1 MQSLETL
8 RDVFYQALVDLMNL
22 FPVAFKEWLR
32 RHVMNTLVEPLVGT
46 PAPRGGPTDTF
57 QIAFRTAVNSPWSSL
72 IETIYFDYVVGLAL
86 GLQLIVIAAVG
97 LRYQSM
103 NPVIRKKVGR
113 RLFIAFLSLFFWLP
127 LASLGLQFFDVLGT
141 TISTFQGAD
150 EGAVAAEIFVF
161 NSLISFAPPI
171 ALVMLAILLCIYAK
185 VLAISITRWIGV
197 ILLTLAMPLVA
208 TFWAIEVWPFGKF
221 SGLSKQIAATYPGL
235 IAASLPSALLIR
247 IGIEVSDW
255 GVPGM
260 GLFAAPL
267 LLYLSAEAQKMLIQ
281 KSSPAL
287 IQMSDQAWAA
297 GKKPVEVGG
306 AAATLGAYAVGGP
319 AAGGAMTAAQSAMQG
334 NSTGTALGARMVHR
348 ELSGSAPSGSG
359 VSQGPSGSGSGG
371 TGAGSAPTGTGGGGL
386 PGTST
391 PPTSSSSGESGSTG
405 SSSPSTGTTSTAES
419 SSSSTAADP
428 FDQAFGGDADDEPT
442 PNSSEVTSRQT
453 EPADGEQVRNR
464 PTAVVDDGESSYN
477 RDDTTVYHHDVD
489 APEGGSTTES
499 ESRVE
504 QLHEALKTDD
514 DILGSD
520 AYRFPDDSSARI
532 QEMEDTDE

>member
-1 MQSLETL
+1 M
-8 RDVFYQALVDLMNL
+8 A
-22 FPVAFKEWLR
+22 
-32 RHVMNTLVEPLVGT
+32 
-46 PAPRGGPTDTF
+46 
-57 QIAFRTAVNSPWSSL
+57 
-72 IETIYFDYVVGLAL
+72 
-86 GLQLIVIAAVG
+86 
-97 LRYQSM
+97 
-103 NPVIRKKVGR
+103 
-113 RLFIAFLSLFFWLP
+113 
-127 LASLGLQFFDVLGT
+127 LQFFNAIGT
-141 TISTFQGAD
+141 NIGTFAAAR
-150 EGAVAAEIFVF
+150 EGSVAAEIFVF
-161 NSLISFAPPI
+161 NSLMSFTPSVAF
-171 ALVMLAILLCIYAK
+171 VLLFVLLYIYAK

-247 IGIEVSDW
+247 IGIEVNDW

-281 KSSPAL
+281 KCSPAL

-359 VSQGPSGSGSGG
+359 PSQGPSGSGSSG
-371 TGAGSAPTGTGGGGL
+371 TGAGSAPTGTGGGGP
-386 PGTST
+386 PGTSA
-391 PPTSSSSGESGSTG
+391 PPTSSSSGGSGSTG
-405 SSSPSTGTTSTAES
+405 RSSPSMGTTSTAGS
-419 SSSSTAADP
+419 SSSPAAADP
-428 FDQAFGGDADDEPT
+428 FEHAFGGETDDGTTAD
-442 PNSSEVTSRQT
+442 SSEVTSRQT
-453 EPADGEQVRNR
+453 EPADGDQLRNR
-464 PTAVVDDGESSYN
+464 PTAVVDGEEVPYN
-477 RDDTTVYHHDVD
+477 RDDTTVYHHDAD

-514 DILGSD
+514 DILGPD

>member
-113 RLFIAFLSLFFWLP
+113 RLFIAFLSVFVWLP
-127 LASLGLQFFDVLGT
+127 MASLGLQFFDVLGT

-171 ALVMLAILLCIYAK
+171 ALVMLAILLYIYAK

-197 ILLTLAMPLVA
+197 ILLTLGMPLLA

-221 SGLSKQIAATYPGL
+221 SSLSKQIAATYPGL

-247 IGIEVSDW
+247 IGIEVNDW

-267 LLYLSAEAQKMLIQ
+267 LLYLSAKAQKMMIQ
-281 KSSPAL
+281 KSSPTL
-287 IQMSDQAWAA
+287 VRMSDQAWAA

-319 AAGGAMTAAQSAMQG
+319 AAGGAVTAAQSAMQG

-348 ELSGSAPSGSG
+348 ELSGSGSSGSG
-359 VSQGPSGSGSGG
+359 PSQGPNGSGSSG
-371 TGAGSAPTGTGGGGL
+371 TGAGSAPAGTDGGGP
-386 PGTST
+386 PGPSA
-391 PPTSSSSGESGSTG
+391 PPSSSAGGSASTGSPSTAAGTASATG
-405 SSSPSTGTTSTAES
+405 SSSN
-419 SSSSTAADP
+419 STAADP
-428 FDQAFGGDADDEPT
+428 FEQAFGRESDDGTTAD
-442 PNSSEVTSRQT
+442 SSEVTSRQT

-464 PTAVVDDGESSYN
+464 PTAVVDDEESSYN
-477 RDDTTVYHHDVD
+477 RDDTTVYHHDAD
-489 APEGGSTTES
+489 APEGGGATES
-499 ESRVE
+499 GSRVE
-504 QLHEALKTDD
+504 QLHEALQTDA
-514 DILGSD
+514 DILGPD

-532 QEMEDTDE
+532 QQMEDTDE